1 MKINKARDRFIP
13 MSETMIYILLS
24 LIGDMHGYGIM
35 QNVENLTKGR
45 IKLGAGT
52 VYQSLGKL
60 EKGELIK
67 CVKEENRRK
76 IYAITQLGTQILE
89 EERIRIKE
97 IYDNLEGILW

>member
-97 IYDNLEGILW
+97 IYDNLEGIL

>member
-1 MKINKARDRFIP
+1 MKISKARDRFIP

-97 IYDNLEGILW
+97 IYDNLEGIL